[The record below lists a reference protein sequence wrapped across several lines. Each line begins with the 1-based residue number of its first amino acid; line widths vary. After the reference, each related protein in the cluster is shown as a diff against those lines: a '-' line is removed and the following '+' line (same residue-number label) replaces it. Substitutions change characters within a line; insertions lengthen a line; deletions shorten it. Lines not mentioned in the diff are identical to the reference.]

1 MGKLIIHFD
10 DKARVSKSLEGLKS
24 CVFTNGCFDILHRG
38 HMELFRFCHRQ
49 KNIRSQNSVVVGVN
63 SDKSIKELKGST
75 RPFIGEV
82 DRTEVLVSIQ
92 WIDYVIVFDTKSVF
106 PLIEALRPQ
115 VLVKGGNYNTK
126 PCAEADQIV
135 GQEFVESYGGQVL
148 TGPMVEGVSTTEI
161 VKRIVEIK

>member
-1 MGKLIIHFD
+1 MGKLVLYFR
-10 DKARVSKSLEGLKS
+10 DKVNSTIGLEG

-49 KNIRSQNSVVVGVN
+49 KNIKSQRPVVVGVN
-63 SDKSIKELKGST
+63 SDKSIKELKGPM

-115 VLVKGGNYNTK
+115 ILVKGGNYNIK

-161 VKRIVEIK
+161 VKKINENAHTH

>member
-1 MGKLIIHFD
+1 MGKFVLHFR
-10 DKARVSKSLEGLKS
+10 DKVSSTIGLEG

-75 RPFIGEV
+75 RPFIEEV

>member
-1 MGKLIIHFD
+1 
-10 DKARVSKSLEGLKS
+10 
-24 CVFTNGCFDILHRG
+24 
-38 HMELFRFCHRQ
+38 MELFRFCHRQ

-75 RPFIGEV
+75 RPFIEEV

-126 PCAEADQIV
+126 PCAVADQIV

>member
-1 MGKLIIHFD
+1 MGKLVLHFK
-10 DKARVSKSLEGLKS
+10 DKISSTIGLEG

-49 KNIRSQNSVVVGVN
+49 KTVKSQRPVVVGVN

-75 RPFIGEV
+75 RPVIGEV

-115 VLVKGGNYNTK
+115 VLVKGGNYNIK

-135 GQEFVESYGGQVL
+135 GQKFVESYGGQVL
-148 TGPMVEGVSTTEI
+148 TGPMVEGVSTTAIAKKINE
-161 VKRIVEIK
+161 R

>member
-1 MGKLIIHFD
+1 MGKFVLHFK
-10 DKARVSKSLEGLKS
+10 DKVSSTIGLEG

-75 RPFIGEV
+75 RPFIEEV

>member
-1 MGKLIIHFD
+1 MGKFVLHFR
-10 DKARVSKSLEGLKS
+10 DKVSSTIGLEG

-75 RPFIGEV
+75 RPFIEEV

-126 PCAEADQIV
+126 PCAAADQIV

>member
-1 MGKLIIHFD
+1 MGKLVLHFR
-10 DKARVSKSLEGLKS
+10 DKKSSTIGLEG

-49 KNIRSQNSVVVGVN
+49 KTIKSQRPVVVGVN

-92 WIDYVIVFDTKSVF
+92 WIDYVIVLTLKVF
-106 PLIEALRPQ
+106 FLL
-115 VLVKGGNYNTK
+115 
-126 PCAEADQIV
+126 
-135 GQEFVESYGGQVL
+135 
-148 TGPMVEGVSTTEI
+148 
-161 VKRIVEIK
+161 

>member
-1 MGKLIIHFD
+1 MGKLVLHFR
-10 DKARVSKSLEGLKS
+10 DKKSSTIGLEG

-49 KNIRSQNSVVVGVN
+49 KNIKSQRPVVVGVN

-75 RPFIGEV
+75 RPFIGEI

-126 PCAEADQIV
+126 PCAVADQIV

>member
-10 DKARVSKSLEGLKS
+10 DKARVSKSLECLKS

-75 RPFIGEV
+75 RPFIEEV

-126 PCAEADQIV
+126 PCAVADQIV

>member
-1 MGKLIIHFD
+1 MGKLVLHFR
-10 DKARVSKSLEGLKS
+10 DKVSSTIGLEG

-75 RPFIGEV
+75 RPFIEEI

-115 VLVKGGNYNTK
+115 VLVKGGNYSTK
-126 PCAEADQIV
+126 PCAAADQIV

>member
-1 MGKLIIHFD
+1 MGKLVLHFR
-10 DKARVSKSLEGLKS
+10 DKKSSTIGLEG

-38 HMELFRFCHRQ
+38 HMELFRFCHSQ
-49 KNIRSQNSVVVGVN
+49 KTIKGQRPVVVGVN

-75 RPFIGEV
+75 RPFIGEA

-115 VLVKGGNYNTK
+115 VLVKGGNYNIK

-135 GQEFVESYGGQVL
+135 GQEFVENYGGQVL